1 MTDREAQIF
10 HWIAENPMIS
20 QEELAQK
27 AGIKRSSVAVHISN
41 LMRKGYIQGKGYIMN
56 TPLYCTVIGGA
67 NMDIGG
73 VSDEILIDNDSNPGT
88 TTISLGG
95 VGRNIAHNI
104 ALLGAEVKFITA
116 LGNDMYARQIIDNCD
131 SLGIDIKES
140 LYAQD
145 AATSTYLYIAD
156 QSGEMHVTISDM
168 KIYDKITPEFISRK
182 MDKINFGKLAVVDT
196 NIPQETLCYIADH
209 CKIPLFGET
218 VSGKKAGK
226 LLPILEKLHT
236 ITPNK
241 MEAEILSGI
250 AICDKT
256 SLEAAAEALLAKG
269 VKNIFITLGKNGV
282 YCTDGKKAFYEPVIE
297 GKLVNT
303 TGAGDAF
310 IAALAYAYTQNLSL
324 QDSARLAAAASSIAI
339 ESKQTINP
347 QLSIAE
353 AAARANIVL

>member
-116 LGNDMYARQIIDNCD
+116 LGNDMYARQIVDNCD

-156 QSGEMHVTISDM
+156 QD
-168 KIYDKITPEFISRK
+168 RK
-182 MDKINFGKLAVVDT
+182 SVV
-196 NIPQETLCYIADH
+196 
-209 CKIPLFGET
+209 
-218 VSGKKAGK
+218 
-226 LLPILEKLHT
+226 
-236 ITPNK
+236 
-241 MEAEILSGI
+241 
-250 AICDKT
+250 
-256 SLEAAAEALLAKG
+256 
-269 VKNIFITLGKNGV
+269 
-282 YCTDGKKAFYEPVIE
+282 
-297 GKLVNT
+297 
-303 TGAGDAF
+303 
-310 IAALAYAYTQNLSL
+310 
-324 QDSARLAAAASSIAI
+324 
-339 ESKQTINP
+339 
-347 QLSIAE
+347 
-353 AAARANIVL
+353 